1 MLGHIGLTINHKD
14 DIKDFYKDLLGMRE
28 IKNFEIPQRISQR
41 VFQINKSNSITTLAK
56 DNLVIELFLSNKQS
70 NPVYNHIG
78 IYKDHRQTFIKRA
91 KDKGYP
97 VNIIQRENKNDLI
110 FIEDNSGNKFE
121 IAKTPE

>member
-1 MLGHIGLTINHKD
+1 MLGHIGLTINHKE

-28 IKNFEIPQRISQR
+28 IKNFVIPQRISQQ
-41 VFQINKSNSITTLAK
+41 VFQINKSNSIVTLAK
-56 DNLVIELFLSNKQS
+56 NNLVIELFLSEKQS
-70 NPVYNHIG
+70 RPVYNHLG
-78 IYKDHRQTFIKRA
+78 IYQDNRQSFINRV

-121 IAKTPE
+121 IAKIPE

>member
-1 MLGHIGLTINHKD
+1 MLGHIGLTINHKQ

-28 IKNFEIPQRISQR
+28 IKNFAIPQRISQQ
-41 VFQINKSNSITTLAK
+41 VFQINQSNSIVTLAK
-56 DNLVIELFLSNKQS
+56 DNLVIELFLSEKQS
-70 NPVYNHIG
+70 SPVYNHLG
-78 IYKDHRQTFIKRA
+78 IYQDNRQSFINRV

-121 IAKTPE
+121 IAEIPE